1 LFKPMRDWFIKDLGW
16 KLFSVILALAI
27 WLTVHKILEESAPP
41 PVIMPSLP
49 PSPVATTFT
58 NLPVLIVSAAAD
70 VREFHVT
77 PNTVTVTVSGQ
88 PEIMAALQADQVHA
102 LVDLTDI
109 EAARNLHRRVDI
121 STPTGVTLVNV
132 DPVEVNVVIPPQ
144 RKK

>member
-1 LFKPMRDWFIKDLGW
+1 MRDWFIKDLGW

-27 WLTVHKILEESAPP
+27 WLTVHKILEESAPT

>member
-1 LFKPMRDWFIKDLGW
+1 MRDWLIKDFGW
-16 KLFSVILALAI
+16 KLFSLVLAVGI
-27 WLTVHKILEESAPP
+27 WLTVHKILEESAPAPVVVP
-41 PVIMPSLP
+41 PAP

-77 PNTVTVTVSGQ
+77 PNAVTVTVSGQ
-88 PEIMAALQADQVHA
+88 PEIMAALQVDQIHA

-109 EAARNLHRRVDI
+109 EAARNLQRRVDI

-132 DPVEVNVVIPPQ
+132 EPPEVDVVIPPQ

>member
-1 LFKPMRDWFIKDLGW
+1 MRDWFIKDFGW
-16 KLFSVILALAI
+16 KLFSVLLALAI

-41 PVIMPSLP
+41 PVVVP
-49 PSPVATTFT
+49 PRPPTPVATTFT

-88 PEIMAALQADQVHA
+88 PEIMAVLQANQVHA

-109 EAARNLHRRVDI
+109 EAARNLQRRVDI
-121 STPTGVTLVNV
+121 TTPAGVTLVNV
-132 DPVEVNVVIPPQ
+132 DPAEVNVVIPAQ

>member
-1 LFKPMRDWFIKDLGW
+1 MRDWFIKDLGW
-16 KLFSVILALAI
+16 KIFSVILALAI

-41 PVIMPSLP
+41 PPVTP
-49 PSPVATTFT
+49 PQPVVMTFT

-77 PNTVTVTVSGQ
+77 PNTVTVSVSGQ
-88 PEIMAALQADQVHA
+88 PEIMAALRMEQVHA

-109 EAARNLHRRVDI
+109 EAARNLQRRVDI
-121 STPTGVTLVNV
+121 TTPTGVTLVNV
-132 DPVEVNVVIPPQ
+132 NPAEVNVVIPPP

>member
-1 LFKPMRDWFIKDLGW
+1 MRDWFIKDLGW
-16 KLFSVILALAI
+16 KLFSVFLALAI

-41 PVIMPSLP
+41 PPIAPPLP
-49 PSPVATTFT
+49 PSPVAMTFT

-77 PNTVTVTVSGQ
+77 PSAVTVIVSGQ
-88 PEIMAALQADQVHA
+88 PEIMAGLRASQIHA

-109 EAARNLHRRVDI
+109 EAARDLRRRVDVT
-121 STPTGVTLVNV
+121 TPTGVTLVNV
-132 DPVEVNVVIPPQ
+132 YPADVNVVIPAQ

>member
-1 LFKPMRDWFIKDLGW
+1 MRERFINDLGW
-16 KLFSVILALAI
+16 KLFSVFLALAI

-41 PVIMPSLP
+41 PVIVPPPLP
-49 PSPVATTFT
+49 APVATTFT

-88 PEIMAALQADQVHA
+88 PEIMAALRMDQIHA

-121 STPTGVTLVNV
+121 SMLTGVALVTV
-132 DPVEVNVVIPPQ
+132 DPAEVSVVIPPQ

>member
-1 LFKPMRDWFIKDLGW
+1 MATRDWLIKDFGW
-16 KLFSVILALAI
+16 KLFSLVLAVAI

-41 PVIMPSLP
+41 PPVVP
-49 PSPVATTFT
+49 PQPVAMTFT

-77 PNTVTVTVSGQ
+77 PNAVTVTVSGQ
-88 PEIMAALQADQVHA
+88 PEIMAALRAGQVHA

-109 EAARNLHRRVDI
+109 EAARDLHRRVDI
-121 STPTGVTLVNV
+121 SMPTGVTLVNV
-132 DPVEVNVVIPPQ
+132 EPPEVNVVIPPQ